1 MRLGIFY
8 FYLQDNIGRTVYLQ
22 VNIQNI
28 SGTKATFNR
37 AFNLIFLSSCF
48 HQRRHHSSA
57 MKQSDQYHLSLV
69 QVFLLWKQ
77 LQPRSVSRVKAPKA
91 NRELLYAG
99 LELMCCC

>member
-37 AFNLIFLSSCF
+37 AF
-48 HQRRHHSSA
+48 
-57 MKQSDQYHLSLV
+57 Y
-69 QVFLLWKQ
+69 QVIAAEI
-77 LQPRSVSRVKAPKA
+77 P
-91 NRELLYAG
+91 
-99 LELMCCC
+99 